1 MFLTPVFIPLSHF
14 SGKLAVATYLNP
26 MAPIIESFR
35 EVMLGVGSVEPV
47 MVAVSLVET
56 VFVLLVGIMLFQR
69 AARTAVDT
77 I

>member
-1 MFLTPVFIPLSHF
+1 MPVFIPRSHF

-47 MVAVSLVET
+47 MIVVSLVGNGVRSACGHDAFPT
-56 VFVLLVGIMLFQR
+56 SGANRGRYDLK
-69 AARTAVDT
+69 
-77 I
+77 